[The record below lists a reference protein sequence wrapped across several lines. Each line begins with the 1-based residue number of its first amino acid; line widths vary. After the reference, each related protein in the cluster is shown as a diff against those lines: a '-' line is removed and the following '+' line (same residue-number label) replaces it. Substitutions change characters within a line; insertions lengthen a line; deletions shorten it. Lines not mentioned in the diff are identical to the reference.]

1 MENVNHAPPPCWY
14 IEYRDHGR
22 ITLRQDEADRALATG
37 AIRVTAYGQAIA
49 QPVPEGMVLVPIEPT
64 DEMLEA
70 FRGRNTPS
78 GSYAFETY
86 EDQQDW
92 ENAYNYKAMLEAAK
106 E

>member
-49 QPVPEGMVLVPIEPT
+49 QPESEPT
-64 DEMLEA
+64 A
-70 FRGRNTPS
+70 
-78 GSYAFETY
+78 
-86 EDQQDW
+86 
-92 ENAYNYKAMLEAAK
+92 AMIDATGVGESDMRQMVFFVFKVMVEGAK

>member
-49 QPVPEGMVLVPIEPT
+49 QQPISKMEITQAIDQANVFKIHIDTANAIIAREGYT
-64 DEMLEA
+64 
-70 FRGRNTPS
+70 
-78 GSYAFETY
+78 
-86 EDQQDW
+86 
-92 ENAYNYKAMLEAAK
+92 AMLEAAK
-106 E
+106 EIK